1 MADRRRVNGPTAT
14 DLVLKTGLTP
24 SASGSAYLEY
34 EPSLGQIEGPAHL
47 SDRPPVLKL
56 TCTVHGPRPL
66 TRSAPFTPQLLLS
79 AHIKYAPFAS
89 RQRKGYV
96 RDANERDLA
105 VHLESALRGVLI
117 GERWPKSGV
126 DIVITVLE
134 GEEDYL
140 EDDPFASAG
149 SEYSQRKG
157 LGMMSILSGCITVA
171 SAAIVDAGID
181 CVDFVIGG
189 VAAIARPPLTNK
201 RKAKSRVKSGYSEF
215 GDQILMDPCPA
226 EHEGLDAFCV
236 VGYLQSRDE
245 VTELWVQSNS
255 SNRGDLENPEQT
267 ALDALTDRAVEAAMA
282 ARRVIV
288 EAFKESTKLKIQSH
302 SLDQV

>member
-1 MADRRRVNGPTAT
+1 M
-14 DLVLKTGLTP
+14 
-24 SASGSAYLEY
+24 EF
-34 EPSLGQIEGPAHL
+34 EPSLGQNGGPGHL
-47 SDRPPVLKL
+47 SDRLPALKL

-66 TRSAPFTPQLLLS
+66 PRSAPFTPQLLLS

-126 DIVITVLE
+126 DVVITVLE
-134 GEEDYL
+134 GEEDCL
-140 EDDPFASAG
+140 EDEPFASND
-149 SEYSQRKG
+149 SEYSRSKG
-157 LGMMSILSGCITVA
+157 LGMMSVLSGCITVA

-189 VAAIARPPLTNK
+189 VAAVARPPLTYK
-201 RKAKSRVKSGYSEF
+201 QKAKSRVKSDYAESTY
-215 GDQILMDPCPA
+215 QILMDPSPA
-226 EHEGLDAFCV
+226 EHEDLDAFCV

-245 VTELWVQSNS
+245 VTELWVKGNT
-255 SNRGDLENPEQT
+255 SNRGDSQDQDET
-267 ALDALTDRAVEAAMA
+267 VLDALTDRAVEAAMA
-282 ARRVIV
+282 ARRVVI
-288 EAFKESTKLKIQSH
+288 EALKQSNKFRIQSH
-302 SLDQV
+302 SPDQG